1 MKYAEIQH
9 IKKPKNVTALG
20 VNLSFNNKNNIGLTK
35 KLSRIDLNEILYFSN
50 TSFIIFYMF

>member
-9 IKKPKNVTALG
+9 IIKPKNVTALG

-35 KLSRIDLNEILYFSN
+35 KL
-50 TSFIIFYMF
+50 